1 VADESAVARMVRTT
15 QPYWSEG
22 TLLYLKSFYGGEA
35 GKNGKGFHEF
45 AGTEE
50 KDIQQGED

>member
-1 VADESAVARMVRTT
+1 MVRTT

-35 GKNGKGFHEF
+35 GKNDKGFYKP